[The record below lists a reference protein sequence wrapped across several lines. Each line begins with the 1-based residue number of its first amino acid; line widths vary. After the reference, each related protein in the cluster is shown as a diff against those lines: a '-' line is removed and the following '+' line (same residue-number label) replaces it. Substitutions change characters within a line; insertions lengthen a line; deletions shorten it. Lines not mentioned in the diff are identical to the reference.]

1 MSKAPAIYVEI
12 VISDDGLAHTLAP
25 IGSAARALFGGRE
38 TRVGRFA
45 TFTDA
50 MRRAESN
57 GWIVLLPGDHFE
69 ARNAAADT
77 IDALERLW
85 TAAPDDIAGEELR
98 ELIFT
103 TGICERY
110 LDARTP
116 ANQSNPQQQE
126 DR

>member
-50 MRRAESN
+50 MRR
-57 GWIVLLPGDHFE
+57 
-69 ARNAAADT
+69 ADT